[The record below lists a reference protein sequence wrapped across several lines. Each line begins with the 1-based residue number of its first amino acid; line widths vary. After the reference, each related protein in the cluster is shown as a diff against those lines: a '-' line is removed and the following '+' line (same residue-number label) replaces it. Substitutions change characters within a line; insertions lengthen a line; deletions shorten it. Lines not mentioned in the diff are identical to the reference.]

1 MNRVSL
7 YVVPIIA
14 FLITMILMYL
24 MDSSEETVKNDPK
37 HILIRIILPSLVMAV
52 LTYVVLRYK
61 DSDILNLSVMYSRD
75 GLRYSSAVD
84 ERIYISK
91 NKKVSPTGHIAN
103 CIPNSPNH
111 FQK

>member
-1 MNRVSL
+1 LLASE
-7 YVVPIIA
+7 IA
-14 FLITMILMYL
+14 LDLADDIDENTSGAPFPNARKVTPA
-24 MDSSEETVKNDPK
+24 N
-37 HILIRIILPSLVMAV
+37 
-52 LTYVVLRYK
+52 

-91 NKKVSPTGHIAN
+91 NRKVSPTGHIAN